1 MPQFLILGGDTN
13 TPFSHL
19 DKQGGNPNL
28 KYEAINAFETLKQRF
43 SLIDSYR
50 VKNLDKV
57 EFSWEVL
64 NPQIIRERLDVIF
77 VSNSLQ
83 DYITETGIIPPFKTC
98 SDHGIPFLKIEGFG
112 IPSKGPGI
120 WKFNNQLLADSGFVS
135 EMKENINRWI
145 IEAETDLPEKTGG
158 QWGFIIYKMG
168 NLKGSTEQKLKKPK

>member
-1 MPQFLILGGDTN
+1 MIIGGDTN

-19 DKQGGNPNL
+19 DKQGGNSNL

-50 VKNLDKV
+50 VKNPDKK
-57 EFSWEVL
+57 EYSWEVL

-83 DYITETGIIPPFKTC
+83 DYISEIGIIPPYKTC

-112 IPSKGPGI
+112 IPSRGPGI
-120 WKFNNQLLADSGFVS
+120 WKFNNQLL
-135 EMKENINRWI
+135 
-145 IEAETDLPEKTGG
+145 
-158 QWGFIIYKMG
+158 
-168 NLKGSTEQKLKKPK
+168 